1 MLHPSSLGG
10 RITSVVLR
18 RRPSAAMLV
27 ALLALFLAASG
38 VGYAAASLPR
48 NSVNTDQIQNGAVT
62 NAKIRNG
69 AVGNFK
75 LASEAVG
82 FRKIIPG
89 TIGAVRVNKDAVQ
102 LRVSGTC
109 TTGSQAITAIQNN
122 GKVTCGQTNPDG
134 FNGGQAAPVTLTSPT
149 TAAAVTGVSLPANKS
164 YVVMANPQIA
174 VNAANNARG
183 HILVTCTL
191 SVGQSTTATQ
201 ARNASFDVGFGTS
214 GGGTVN
220 ATRQQSSTLPLQVSV
235 PSSTA
240 AQTAQVS
247 CVSSL
252 TGDFIGTP
260 TVTAAGTIVA
270 LQTASNTTLLSTVT
284 SPATPPTPANPT
296 TTTPTTTTP

>member
-1 MLHPSSLGG
+1 M
-10 RITSVVLR
+10 
-18 RRPSAAMLV
+18 AV

-38 VGYAAASLPR
+38 VGYAATSLPNNSVGTAQIR
-48 NSVNTDQIQNGAVT
+48 NSAVT
-62 NAKIRNG
+62 NPKIANG

-75 LASEAVG
+75 LASNAVG

-89 TIGAVRVNKDAVQ
+89 TIGAVRVNKNAVQ

-109 TTGSQAITAIQNN
+109 TDSQAITAIQNN
-122 GKVTCGQTNPDG
+122 GKVTCGQTNPEA

-149 TAAAVTGVSLPANKS
+149 TAAAVTGVSLAANKS
-164 YVVMANPQIA
+164 YIVMANPQIA
-174 VNAANNARG
+174 VNAASNARG

-201 ARNASFDVGFGTS
+201 ARNVSFDVGFGTS

-252 TGDFIGTP
+252 TGDLIGTP

-270 LQTASNTTLLSTVT
+270 LQTQSNTTLPSTVST
-284 SPATPPTPANPT
+284 PPAPPTPANPT
-296 TTTPTTTTP
+296 TTTSTNPNP